1 LLTLRRA
8 EPRQSKK
15 LSLTSLL
22 TGLVTLV
29 VLLTSSILLIGS
41 YESKKQSLMETTL
54 HLNYYNADR
63 MTKTMDS
70 LFQSMRSSLEYSA
83 ATLSDDD
90 ASTPEQVDDY
100 LELMRNSSNYFNS
113 IAVVDADGLLRN
125 VVPASLG
132 PVGDRITS
140 KAGLEALA
148 IKKPYISSPYM
159 TSTTKR
165 LIVFMSQPIF
175 SNNGTAFIC
184 WAFTTKNSISSA
196 SSKLTIG
203 FQNTPVLSIAM

>member
-1 LLTLRRA
+1 MLTLRRA
-8 EPRQSKK
+8 DPRQSKK

-83 ATLSDDD
+83 DTLSDDET
-90 ASTPEQVDDY
+90 STPKQVDDN

-113 IAVVDADGLLRN
+113 IAVLDADGLIRN
-125 VVPASLG
+125 VVPTSLG
-132 PVGDRITS
+132 SVGNHITS
-140 KAGLEALA
+140 KVGLEALA
-148 IKKPYISSPYM
+148 
-159 TSTTKR
+159 
-165 LIVFMSQPIF
+165 L
-175 SNNGTAFIC
+175 
-184 WAFTTKNSISSA
+184 KNLTYPPLHDPNHKETNRFYESA
-196 SSKLTIG
+196 D
-203 FQNTPVLSIAM
+203 F